1 MKCEGRAEMN
11 AKQLPN
17 GLDHRLKTRTVV
29 IGGVNSLQANLNRP
43 TSRRQRQQE
52 ETGAV
57 VIRRGLLVRLQD
69 QARAAFQ
76 TRDAGLRLLC

>member
-1 MKCEGRAEMN
+1 MK

-17 GLDHRLKTRTVV
+17 GLDHWLKTRTVL
-29 IGGVNSLQANLNRP
+29 IGGVDSLQANLNRP
-43 TSRRQRQQE
+43 APRRTRKQE

-57 VIRRGLLVRLQD
+57 VIRRGLLAPLQD

-76 TRDAGLRLLC
+76 IRDARPGLLC